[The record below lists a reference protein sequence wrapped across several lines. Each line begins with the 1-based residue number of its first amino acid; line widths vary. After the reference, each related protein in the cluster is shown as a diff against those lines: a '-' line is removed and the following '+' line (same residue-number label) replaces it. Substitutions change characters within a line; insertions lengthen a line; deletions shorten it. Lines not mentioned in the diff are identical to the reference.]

1 MKPQFITTEGGEEL
15 VVLPRRA
22 YDALLAAAGDE
33 EAEDR
38 MTLLLGAEAR
48 ERRARGEALLPGW
61 LVEAVAAGDTPI
73 RAARRRAGL
82 TQVALARAT
91 GLAQGYLSE
100 LERGAKRGSPDALGR
115 IARATGLDPAV
126 LTEASP

>member
-1 MKPQFITTEGGEEL
+1 MKPQFITTEAGEEL
-15 VVLPRRA
+15 VVLTRRD

-38 MTLLLGAEAR
+38 MTLVLAAEAR
-48 ERRARGEALLPGW
+48 ERPAGEALLPGW
-61 LVEAVAAGDTPI
+61 LVEAVAAGDTPV

-82 TQVALARAT
+82 TQVALARAA
-91 GLAQGYLSE
+91 GLGQGYVSE
-100 LERGAKRGSPDALGR
+100 LERGAKRASPEALER

-126 LTEASP
+126 LASARF